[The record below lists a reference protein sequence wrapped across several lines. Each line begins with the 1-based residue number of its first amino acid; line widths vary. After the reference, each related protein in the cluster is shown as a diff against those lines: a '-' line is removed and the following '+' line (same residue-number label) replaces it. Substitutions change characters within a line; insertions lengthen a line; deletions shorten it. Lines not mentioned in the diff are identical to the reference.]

1 MCQGEAINKYAVKQH
16 EVSPAIEER
25 LERAAEQLQV
35 PADQIVEDAL
45 ERYLDRVEKRGE
57 LYAELDRRYE
67 DYRKTGLHLTNA
79 EVKDGLLKR
88 SRGESDTLPEAH
100 T

>member
-1 MCQGEAINKYAVKQH
+1 MNKHVAKQH
-16 EVSPAIEER
+16 KVSPAIEDR
-25 LERAAEQLQV
+25 LERAAEQLQL

-45 ERYLDRVEKRGE
+45 AHYLDRVERRSE

-79 EVKDGLLKR
+79 EVKQWLLKR